1 MDCQVPEWVGL
12 IVPRSQYFTQE
23 CYKPSHPLLWLHTMT
38 RESGGLLDRLNIL
51 ESQFYYQQIAPD
63 DKPWFRSQSGS
74 VPVLISA
81 PHACMHQRDGR
92 NKMQEEYTA
101 AIAFYL
107 AEVCQCSAVATCY
120 KIEEDPNWD
129 MHSDYKAAIESLVF
143 QNNIQF
149 LIDLHGMTNRYNMGV
164 AIGTMRGASCKAD
177 IVTPHFVKAGFN
189 YSLHHQTTDSFQS
202 KGSHQLKDSW
212 RTLIVDHPK
221 FTGGLV
227 NATITRFA
235 SQQLNIRAVQIL
247 QSLVLQFDDR

>member
-1 MDCQVPEWVGL
+1 M
-12 IVPRSQYFTQE
+12 PRWQYFARQ
-23 CYKPSHPLLWLHTMT
+23 CYKPSHPPLWLHTMT
-38 RESGGLLDRLNIL
+38 RELGGLLDRLNSL
-51 ESQFYYQQIAPD
+51 ETQFCYQQTAPD

-92 NKMQEEYTA
+92 NKMQEEFTA

-107 AEVCQCSAVATCY
+107 AEVCQCSAIATCY

-129 MHSDYKAAIESLVF
+129 MHGDYKAAIESLVF

-177 IVTPHFVKAGFN
+177 IVTPHFVRAGFN
-189 YSLHHQTTDSFQS
+189 HSLHNESKESSQS
-202 KGSHQLKDSW
+202 KDPCQSIDSYLS
-212 RTLIVDHPK
+212 LIH
-221 FTGGLV
+221 
-227 NATITRFA
+227 I
-235 SQQLNIRAVQIL
+235 
-247 QSLVLQFDDR
+247 